1 MYLKHLTYFTKPTN
15 ITMANTKQLE
25 KSTLQNFG
33 EKIMFKENPK
43 AGNLGLEKPEN
54 GSRSKFPG
62 CYDII
67 QPAIGRDGRWKTGL
81 DEDSV
86 DVNTIPDAKEREAR
100 KKQIKAERESLERLL
115 NQDLSGTSKFWESY
129 FVTINTKKPL
139 DMSNPLDRVAYHVI
153 LASGEAAPSH
163 RDAETEVDYL
173 RSKYYIARE
182 NEDVSIKVERKR
194 KYNEAIS
201 EFMDLMKAPDQALL
215 VGRYLGLPIKEST
228 PQNNVFDIFQNFLDS
243 DDKLGSVDKF
253 LFAIKKSPE
262 ELGIKMVLDD
272 AMKKK
277 VIRVTKGLFQRGNI
291 TMGKSI
297 PEVLQWLSDPA
308 NSGELASI
316 QEEIAL
322 KNKFGG

>member
-1 MYLKHLTYFTKPTN
+1 
-15 ITMANTKQLE
+15 MANIKQLKVSDLGNPAE
-25 KSTLQNFG
+25 KV
-33 EKIMFKENPK
+33 MFKENPK

-54 GSRSKFPG
+54 GERSKFPG

-67 QPAIGRDGRWKTGL
+67 QPSIGRDGRWKTGI

-86 DVNTIPDAKEREAR
+86 DINTIIDSKEREAK
-100 KKQIKAERESLERLL
+100 KKQVKAERESLERLL
-115 NQDLSGTSKFWESY
+115 NQDLSGTSTFWESY

-139 DMSNPLDRVAYHVI
+139 DMANPLDRLAYHII
-153 LASGEAAPSH
+153 LASGEVAPSL
-163 RDAETEVDYL
+163 RDAATNVSYL
-173 RSKYYIARE
+173 RSKYYVSRE

-194 KYNEAIS
+194 RYNEAIS
-201 EFMDLMKAPDQALL
+201 KFMDLMKAPDKALL

-243 DDKLGSVDKF
+243 DDKLDSVNKF
-253 LFAIKKSPE
+253 LFALKKTPE

-272 AMKKK
+272 AIKKK

-297 PEVLQWLSDPA
+297 PEVLLWLSDPA

-316 QEEIAL
+316 QEEIDL